1 MMLVDASEKFELV
14 VATVSSHEG
23 AERQL
28 REAHEAL
35 SENGSLFL
43 IADWDLSY
51 VLKPLADRVFT
62 NEKSLRNEIVWC
74 ERGAG
79 DRADIH
85 RTVLWYVKDAQRS
98 SFVPLEM
105 PRSAETVKRFGDG
118 RIVSSKNARTGK
130 RAPPRVE
137 GASLSTLLNDVWVWD
152 CSRGG
157 WQYDP
162 EMIDGRAQLSTLSL
176 NPHGKKT
183 QSEEALLERIANL
196 AGFESASSSGI
207 LYSRW

>member
-1 MMLVDASEKFELV
+1 MNQVESTSKFELLI
-14 VATVSSHEG
+14 ATVSSRES

-28 REAHEAL
+28 REAHAAL
-35 SENGSLFL
+35 SEIGSLFL

-51 VLKPLADRVFT
+51 DLKPLADRVFT

-79 DRADIH
+79 DRADAH
-85 RTVLWYVKDAQRS
+85 RTVLWYVKDSQRS
-98 SFVPLEM
+98 PFVPLEM

-137 GASLSTLLNDVWVWD
+137 GASLATLLNDVWVWD
-152 CSRGG
+152 CTRGG

-162 EMIDGRAQLSTLSL
+162 EMIDGRAQLTTLSV
-176 NPHGKKT
+176 NTHGKKI
-183 QSEEALLERIANL
+183 QSEEALMERIATL

-207 LYSRW
+207 LYARW